1 MEGDDY
7 MIPKHKHH
15 DNPFGDHGDENKKL
29 DIKGTN
35 IIYFTSQLIYF

>member
-35 IIYFTSQLIYF
+35 IISFIT

>member
-15 DNPFGDHGDENKKL
+15 DNPFDHGDENKKL
-29 DIKGTN
+29 DIKGTHIN
-35 IIYFTSQLIYF
+35 SSLS